1 MPALLDLR
9 RTVAA
14 LVAVALAAA
23 LMAFAFT
30 LSASFTTLLTSN
42 ARASLGGADAVVIA
56 GRNQPLSEQDVQA
69 LSALPEVQEVRP
81 YREGHLWIDRPGRDY
96 DEHAFVLDLPSLTGG
111 TRLTAGHLP
120 EAEGQ
125 IAVST
130 ELAQQQDVGV
140 GSTLALTTG
149 ASDGGPVS
157 SATVVGIIEPGPEV
171 SRRDPHNAF
180 IFADAQERAALGVP
194 DQFAVLY
201 LTAADGTGGAQLV
214 DAVTA
219 AMAGTQPEAIVQS
232 AQETIEQRT
241 ANSGAVPS
249 TTLIMLQIL
258 GPVCAMVSAIVI
270 ATTFTT
276 LVAKQTRTVGL
287 LRCLGASRRQ
297 VRLAVL
303 RAGLLTALAGS
314 ALGSAVGALMAVAL
328 IRTGS
333 IDALPPQYLTI
344 SWASFALTILL
355 SVLVTLVAVL
365 RPAHQATRISPL
377 IALTG
382 QVAAAAALGRRR
394 WAGAAAGLALAG
406 LGIAAIWAGAG
417 WRVLEMTALG
427 AAVLVLGILLTL
439 PGLVVGAARMVER
452 LGGGAR
458 RPVLQ
463 LACRNLARQPG
474 RAAATTAS
482 LLVSVAVAATMATGL
497 SSLNAS
503 MEGYLASGAPVDIR
517 VSAISPEQDTTA
529 LTEQIEGIDGVEASI
544 LVPTPSLQL
553 ASEVRDDEITV
564 SAIDEAAIAPIIR
577 SRQGLEGL
585 DDNTLIV
592 GGIHM
597 LPEGTEVTLSG
608 PAGTRTLRVHVE
620 EGGYG
625 PVITADTAQALIG
638 GEPVTTSLWA
648 RTTGDGSNTTA
659 ASAVREELRG
669 SGLLV
674 DTSDQGRQYF
684 TEQVKQT
691 ALVISAILALTLLI
705 TLSSLANTAEVSVV
719 ERTREV
725 GVLRATGTDRGTI
738 RRLFLTESVLMA
750 LLGGVIGTFVGIGVG
765 IAGMSALIGDENSP
779 GVQVAVPW
787 LILAGVVLVSGAVG
801 AAACL
806 RPSGRAAAVAPVSAL
821 ATD

>member
-1 MPALLDLR
+1 MPTILDLR

-23 LMAFAFT
+23 LMAFAFIV
-30 LSASFTTLLTSN
+30 SDSFATMLTAN
-42 ARASLGGADAVVIA
+42 ARASVGGADAVVIA
-56 GRNQPLSEQDVQA
+56 GRNHA
-69 LSALPEVQEVRP
+69 LSDQEVRDLSTLPEVQAVHP
-81 YREGHLWIDRPGRDY
+81 YREGHIYIDRPGSAN
-96 DEHAFVLDLPSLTGG
+96 DEHAFVLDIPSLTGE
-111 TRLTAGHLP
+111 TRLASGHLP
-120 EAEGQ
+120 QADGE
-125 IAVST
+125 IAISAS
-130 ELAQQQDVGV
+130 LAQHQDLEV
-140 GSTLALTTG
+140 GSTVSLSTDAE
-149 ASDGGPVS
+149 GGTHS
-157 SATVVGIIEPGPEV
+157 SATVVGIIKPGAEV
-171 SRRDPHNAF
+171 SRKDPREAF
-180 IFADAQERAALGVP
+180 IFASSQEQTALGLP
-194 DQFAVLY
+194 DQYAVLY
-201 LTAADGTGGAQLV
+201 LTAAGGTSGSQLI
-214 DAVTA
+214 DAASA
-219 AMAGTQPEAIVQS
+219 AMASTQPEAIVQS
-232 AQETIEQRT
+232 AQESIEQRT
-241 ANSGAVPS
+241 TDGNRVDSAA
-249 TTLIMLQIL
+249 LILLKVL
-258 GPVCAMVSAIVI
+258 GPVCAVVSAIVI

-276 LVAKQTRTVGL
+276 LVAKQTRMIGL
-287 LRCLGASRRQ
+287 LRCVGASRRQ

-303 RAGLLTALAGS
+303 RAGLVTGLAGS
-314 ALGSAVGALMAVAL
+314 VLGSALGALMAVIV
-328 IRTGS
+328 IRAHV
-333 IDALPPQYLTI
+333 IDALGPQYLTV
-344 SWASFALTILL
+344 SWTPFALTILL

-382 QVAAAAALGRRR
+382 QVAGTAALGRRR
-394 WAGAAAGLALAG
+394 WAGAVVGLALAG
-406 LGIAAIWAGAG
+406 LGIAATWAGAG

-427 AAVLVLGILLTL
+427 AAVLVLGILLAL
-439 PGLVVGAARMVER
+439 PGLVVGAARMIER

-463 LACRNLARQPG
+463 LACRNLARNPG
-474 RAAATTAS
+474 RAAATTAA

-503 MEGYLASGAPVDIR
+503 MESYLAASSPIDIR
-517 VSAISPEQDTTA
+517 VLEIAPDRDTAA
-529 LTEQIEGIDGVEASI
+529 LTRQIENVDGVESTI
-544 LVPTPSLQL
+544 LVPTPELHLDVQDR
-553 ASEVRDDEITV
+553 SEEITV
-564 SAIDEAAIAPIIR
+564 SAIDDDAIAPIIR
-577 SRQGLEGL
+577 SRHGLEGL
-585 DDNTLIV
+585 DDDTLVV
-592 GGIHM
+592 GGIYM
-597 LPEGTEVTLSG
+597 LPEGSEVTLSG

-648 RTTGDGSNTTA
+648 RTTGDGSNSAA

-684 TEQVKQT
+684 TEQVRRT
-691 ALVISAILALTLLI
+691 ALVISAILTLSLLI
-705 TLSSLANTAEVSVV
+705 TLSGLGNTAEVSVV

-725 GVLRATGTDRGTI
+725 GVLRATGAGRGTI

-750 LLGGVIGTFVGIGVG
+750 LLGGAIGTFVGIGVG
-765 IAGMSALIGDENSP
+765 IAGISALIGDESGP

-787 LILAGVVLVSGAVG
+787 LILAGTVLISGAVG